1 MTERD
6 LKDVDKDEIAGLVT
20 RVRDLLTIAATE
32 EQAAEFAETTSLLF
46 SLRFLKSENLEKRL
60 RGLGEIRA
68 MIDGAIEKSRFER
81 WLLKQKPGRGR
92 AHWDALP
99 DNKDRPYPSEVIGVG
114 HMRQWLVQQQVTQYL
129 LGPNAH
135 IELVKRSAPIL
146 RVFT

>member
-6 LKDVDKDEIAGLVT
+6 LKDVDKDEIANLVMH
-20 RVRDLLTIAATE
+20 VRDMLTIAATH
-32 EQAAEFAETTSLLF
+32 EQAAEFAETTNLLF

-68 MIDGAIEKSRFER
+68 MIDRAIEKSRFER

-99 DNKDRPYPSEVIGVG
+99 ENKERLYPSEVIRVG
-114 HMRQWLVQQQVTQYL
+114 DMR
-129 LGPNAH
+129 
-135 IELVKRSAPIL
+135 
-146 RVFT
+146 

>member
-1 MTERD
+1 
-6 LKDVDKDEIAGLVT
+6 
-20 RVRDLLTIAATE
+20 
-32 EQAAEFAETTSLLF
+32 
-46 SLRFLKSENLEKRL
+46 
-60 RGLGEIRA
+60 
-68 MIDGAIEKSRFER
+68 MIDRAVEKSRFER

-99 DNKDRPYPSEVIGVG
+99 DNKERPYPSEVIRVG
-114 HMRQWLVQQQVTQYL
+114 DMRQWLIQNQVTQYL